1 MGYIKKWIAGALCL
15 SVLLSQ
21 GAMGALA
28 AKEESVITTDAHVA
42 LAREAAAEGMVLLE
56 NGGSLPLPERESV
69 ALFGTGQINFQK
81 GGGGSGDVNTTHVY
95 NLLEGMQ
102 EKEAEG
108 KISLY
113 EPLVTAY
120 SDYIAQGGQGE
131 MTLDSGMVTDAAKA
145 CDTAIVV
152 ISRYSQEG
160 VDRNSGKGDYLLSD
174 AETDMLQKI
183 YDARFRNVVVVLNIG
198 GVMDTTWFES
208 YGVDAVL
215 LAWQPGMVGAL
226 AAADILCGDVN
237 PSGKLTDTFAK
248 SYEDYPSSATFG
260 ESARG
265 DYINHTTI
273 YLWGTGTL
281 RPSPAQPKRW
291 FIPLATVCPI
301 PPFPSP
307 SPR

>member
-1 MGYIKKWIAGALCL
+1 MGYIKKWIARALCL

-42 LAREAAAEGMVLLE
+42 LAREEAAEGMVLLE

-160 VDRNSGKGDYLLSD
+160 VDRNSGKGGLSP
-174 AETDMLQKI
+174 Q
-183 YDARFRNVVVVLNIG
+183 RR
-198 GVMDTTWFES
+198 
-208 YGVDAVL
+208 
-215 LAWQPGMVGAL
+215 
-226 AAADILCGDVN
+226 
-237 PSGKLTDTFAK
+237 
-248 SYEDYPSSATFG
+248 
-260 ESARG
+260 
-265 DYINHTTI
+265 
-273 YLWGTGTL
+273 
-281 RPSPAQPKRW
+281 
-291 FIPLATVCPI
+291 
-301 PPFPSP
+301 
-307 SPR
+307 